1 MVTVLV
7 AFIVNLVGDTDTDD
21 VATALVEETLMVR
34 VEDVLAEIVNEE
46 VKVSSVKESTHM
58 WSKE

>member
-21 VATALVEETLMVR
+21 VATALVEETLMVG

-46 VKVSSVKESTHM
+46 VKVSSVKESKRM

>member
-1 MVTVLV
+1 MVIALV
-7 AFIVNLVGDTDTDD
+7 AFIVDLVGDTDTDD
-21 VATALVEETLMVR
+21 VATALVEETLMVG

>member
-7 AFIVNLVGDTDTDD
+7 AFIVDLVGDTDTDD
-21 VATALVEETLMVR
+21 VATALVEETLMVG